1 MAEPISV
8 NQLKAYRQAVET
20 RGVVGAVE
28 VYAELYSQGY
38 TYAGWALPLVTQLA
52 GKRIIN
58 GRMNSSNRGR

>member
-20 RGVVGAVE
+20 RGVVGVVE

-38 TYAGWALPLVTQLA
+38 TYAGWALGVAA
-52 GKRIIN
+52 GDTTSGQAAN
-58 GRMNSSNRGR
+58 